1 MARPTPRSTAA
12 ETPEKAAGSVME
24 VIDCQSVAPRASDP
38 SFITLGTLVS
48 ASSATETT
56 VGNAISPTTMPTNRY
71 VDPPLSANAPP
82 AHGLITVKPMKP

>member
-1 MARPTPRSTAA
+1 MARPDTEEHGRRDAR
-12 ETPEKAAGSVME
+12 EAAGSVME

-38 SFITLGTLVS
+38 SFITLRTLVS